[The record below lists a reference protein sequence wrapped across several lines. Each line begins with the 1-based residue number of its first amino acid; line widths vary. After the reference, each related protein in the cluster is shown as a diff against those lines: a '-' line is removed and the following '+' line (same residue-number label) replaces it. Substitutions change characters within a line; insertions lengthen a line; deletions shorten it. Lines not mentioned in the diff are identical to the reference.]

1 MVLSFQPHSVSG
13 DGDGRLGPM
22 VPDGDFE
29 QCEEEPPVAMTDSK
43 GWSYELPKT
52 EESSRHMEL
61 TDGDEGEEEKLVQ
74 ENRLRMARG
83 DQEEKVSPELGK
95 GEMIAPVKCEE
106 KEQESLFVIRYIL
119 DECVGKAVCDGDDHP
134 VKNGS
139 KGIFDADDD
148 AGRKEACGKNVTLA
162 NRSSR
167 EHSRPSPYPRLAAW
181 LLREGASEAQVGGFF
196 VKILENVF

>member
-1 MVLSFQPHSVSG
+1 MVLSFQPHSVSQ
-13 DGDGRLGPM
+13 DGAGRLGPM

-29 QCEEEPPVAMTDSK
+29 HCEEEPPVAMTDSK

-61 TDGDEGEEEKLVQ
+61 TDGDEGGEEKLVQ

-83 DQEEKVSPELGK
+83 HQEEKVSPELGK
-95 GEMIAPVKCEE
+95 GEMIAPLKCEE
-106 KEQESLFVIRYIL
+106 TEQESLFVIRYII
-119 DECVGKAVCDGDDHP
+119 DECVGKAVCDGDDHLE
-134 VKNGS
+134 KNGS

-148 AGRKEACGKNVTLA
+148 AGRKEACGKDVMMS
-162 NRSSR
+162 NRSSK
-167 EHSRPSPYPRLAAW
+167 EISRPSPYPRLAAW

-196 VKILENVF
+196 VIILENGF

>member
-1 MVLSFQPHSVSG
+1 MSR
-13 DGDGRLGPM
+13 DGDSRLGPI

-29 QCEEEPPVAMTDSK
+29 HCEEEPPVAMTDSK

-95 GEMIAPVKCEE
+95 GEMIAPLKCEE
-106 KEQESLFVIRYIL
+106 KELESLFAIRHIIG
-119 DECVGKAVCDGDDHP
+119 ECVGKAVCDGDDHLE
-134 VKNGS
+134 KNGP

-148 AGRKEACGKNVTLA
+148 AGRKEACGKDVMMS
-162 NRSSR
+162 NRSSK
-167 EHSRPSPYPRLAAW
+167 EISRPSPHPRLAAW
-181 LLREGASEAQVGGFF
+181 LLREGASEAQVDGFF
-196 VKILENVF
+196 MLILENGF

>member
-1 MVLSFQPHSVSG
+1 MSR
-13 DGDGRLGPM
+13 DGDSRLGPI

-29 QCEEEPPVAMTDSK
+29 HCEEEPPVAMTDSK

-83 DQEEKVSPELGK
+83 DQEEKVFPEFGK

-106 KEQESLFVIRYIL
+106 KEQESLFAIRYII
-119 DECVGKAVCDGDDHP
+119 DECVGKAVCDGGDHLE
-134 VKNGS
+134 KNGS

-148 AGRKEACGKNVTLA
+148 AGRKEAFGKDVTMS
-162 NRSSR
+162 NQSSK
-167 EHSRPSPYPRLAAW
+167 EISRPSPHPRLAAW
-181 LLREGASEAQVGGFF
+181 LLREGASEAQVD
-196 VKILENVF
+196 